1 MQTQQ
6 DDGRPRGNA
15 LTWLMV
21 GCFLLLG
28 AVNLLNRDWLSAALF
43 LLGGLTVLKGREIDR
58 WPRAPRY
65 LFVLAVAA
73 LAVALFVRI
82 VLRLR
87 AVM

>member
-6 DDGRPRGNA
+6 DDSRPRGNA
-15 LTWLMV
+15 LTSLMV

-43 LLGGLTVLKGREIDR
+43 LLGGIVILKGRELDR
-58 WPRAPRY
+58 WPKAPRY

-73 LAVALFVRI
+73 LAVAVLIRI

-87 AVM
+87 AGV